1 MPIYEYRCNECGK
14 EFEEL
19 ITNENDEFNLKCPQC
34 DSKSFTKLMSAPNHL
49 SGQAS
54 EAACPGCQTPA
65 LEIKQIPATLHHPN
79 GQDEKAMVN
88 QIILKTSEPKKEEI
102 LN

>member
-1 MPIYEYRCNECGK
+1 
-14 EFEEL
+14 
-19 ITNENDEFNLKCPQC
+19 
-34 DSKSFTKLMSAPNHL
+34 MSAPNHL